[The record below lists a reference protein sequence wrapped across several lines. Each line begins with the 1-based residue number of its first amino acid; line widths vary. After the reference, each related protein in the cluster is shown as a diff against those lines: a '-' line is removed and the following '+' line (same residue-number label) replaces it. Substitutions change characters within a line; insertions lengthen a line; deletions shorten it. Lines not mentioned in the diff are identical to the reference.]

1 MADSEKTAE
10 KKVKTEKIDDKSF
23 FAVIESG
30 AKQYLVKRGQVIEV
44 EKLEEDEGKEIA
56 LDALLV
62 GNEKETKVGKP
73 IVSGAKVM
81 AKILEQTK
89 GEKLIVFKYKPK
101 KNQRT
106 KTGHRQKLTKLE
118 ITKIQM

>member
-1 MADSEKTAE
+1 MAEKEKTAE
-10 KKVKTEKIDDKSF
+10 KKVKAEKTEDKNT

-30 AKQYLVKRGQVIEV
+30 AKQFLVRKGQKIEV
-44 EKLEEDEGKEIA
+44 EKLEEAEGKEIA

-62 GNEKETKVGKP
+62 GNDKEVKVGKP
-73 IVSGAKVM
+73 IVSGAKVK
-81 AKILEQTK
+81 AKVLGQNK

-106 KTGHRQKLTKLE
+106 KTGHRQKYTELE
-118 ITKIQM
+118 IVKIEM